1 MSALLPVNNLITE
14 QKQMLLRKTFLVLSI
29 AMIMY
34 KDGWGQSITGRPL
47 SLQEAVQT
55 AWDNNPDVKQSDF
68 SMERA
73 AITLRQS
80 KANLLPNVGGEIDHT
95 LNQGRSID
103 LSTNS
108 YVNQKVT
115 SGSYQV
121 SANVTLFNGLRLMN
135 TLKSS
140 QYAYEASKME
150 LQTSKDQL
158 MLNVILAYLQIL
170 TSTDL
175 LLQSQKTA
183 DVAQKQVERLELMND
198 QGAIKPSDLTDLK
211 GLLAD
216 NKVSIIT
223 NQNALD
229 GARLSLAQLMNTS
242 YNRELQVERL
252 RADQVEMN
260 YSSTTDSIFTIAL
273 QQLAIIKAADLRTRS
288 AEKAVQAARGNLFP
302 SIGLG
307 GGFYTPYSSA
317 ARDSSSHKIEYY
329 DQLSNNYRT
338 YIGVGISIPIF
349 NNFRYRN
356 QIALAKV
363 DLKNAE
369 FTSKTRQIQLKQN
382 IEQDYFNM
390 TAAKNKYL
398 ALLEQVAAYAES
410 FRAAEV
416 RFNNGAATSVDY
428 LIAKNNYDRAN
439 VNLIIARYDYILR
452 TKILDYYQGKPLW

>member
-1 MSALLPVNNLITE
+1 
-14 QKQMLLRKTFLVLSI
+14 
-29 AMIMY
+29 
-34 KDGWGQSITGRPL
+34 
-47 SLQEAVQT
+47 
-55 AWDNNPDVKQSDF
+55 
-68 SMERA
+68 
-73 AITLRQS
+73 
-80 KANLLPNVGGEIDHT
+80 
-95 LNQGRSID
+95 
-103 LSTNS
+103 
-108 YVNQKVT
+108 
-115 SGSYQV
+115 
-121 SANVTLFNGLRLMN
+121 
-135 TLKSS
+135 
-140 QYAYEASKME
+140 
-150 LQTSKDQL
+150 

-170 TSTDL
+170 TSGDL
-175 LLQSQKTA
+175 LQQSTKTA
-183 DVAQKQVERLELMND
+183 EVAQKQVERLELMNE

-242 YNRELQVERL
+242 YNRDLQVERL

-260 YSSTTDSIFTIAL
+260 YTSTPDSIFTIAL
-273 QQLAIIKAADLRTRS
+273 QQLAIIKAADLRTKS

-302 SIGLG
+302 SVGLG

-338 YIGVGISIPIF
+338 YVGVGISIPIF

-356 QIALAKV
+356 QIALARI

-369 FTSKTRQIQLKQN
+369 FTSKTKQIQLKQN

-390 TAAKNKYL
+390 TAAKNKYQ

-439 VNLIIARYDYILR
+439 INLIIAKYDYVLR
-452 TKILDYYQGKPLW
+452 TKILDYYQGKALW

>member
-1 MSALLPVNNLITE
+1 MTVRI
-14 QKQMLLRKTFLVLSI
+14 FLVLNI

-34 KDGWGQSITGRPL
+34 MDGRSQTITGRPL
-47 SLQEAVQT
+47 SLQECVQT

-73 AITLRQS
+73 AVTWRQS
-80 KANLLPNVGGEIDHT
+80 KANLLPNVGANIDHT

-103 LSTNS
+103 LNTNS
-108 YVNQKVT
+108 YVNQNYT

-121 SANVTLFNGLRLMN
+121 TANVTLFNGLRLLN

-150 LQTSKDQL
+150 LQTSRDQL

-170 TSTDL
+170 TSSDL
-175 LLQSQKTA
+175 LAQSQKTA
-183 DVAQKQVERLELMND
+183 EVAQKQVERLQLMND
-198 QGAIKPSDLTDLK
+198 EGAIKPSDLTDLK

-229 GARLSLAQLMNTS
+229 GARLSIAQLMNES
-242 YNRELQVERL
+242 YNKDLQVERL

-260 YSSTTDSIFTIAL
+260 YTTTPDSIFTIAL

-302 SIGLG
+302 SVGLG
-307 GGFYTPYSSA
+307 GGFYTPYSST
-317 ARDSSSHKIEYY
+317 ARDTAFHKIDYY

-338 YIGVGISIPIF
+338 YVGVGISIPIF

-356 QIALAKV
+356 QIALAKI
-363 DLKNAE
+363 DLKNAT
-369 FTSKTRQIQLKQN
+369 FVSKTRQIQLKQN

-390 TAAKNKYL
+390 TAAKNKYE

-439 VNLIIARYDYILR
+439 INLIIAKYDYVLR